1 LIYIGG
7 YHLLYIY
14 HQQQLKTEM
23 KAFLK
28 ANHGSGFGS
37 KLVFPLSSGKIE
49 NADFSWEEENE
60 EFRFQQELY
69 DVVSIEKKN
78 GTIEILCLKDNNENQ
93 LENQLN
99 EIHKL
104 NKTNS
109 SKSSQNT
116 LKFFSLFYLQKNQ
129 VSNIKFSTSQPRPH
143 LFSSDLLVAFFDIQ
157 SPPPR
162 C

>member
-1 LIYIGG
+1 
-7 YHLLYIY
+7 
-14 HQQQLKTEM
+14 M

-28 ANHGSGFGS
+28 ENHSSGFGS
-37 KLVFPLSSGKIE
+37 KLVFSLNSGKIDDV
-49 NADFSWEEENE
+49 NFSWEEENE

-69 DVVSIEKKN
+69 DVVSMEKKN
-78 GTIEILCLKDNNENQ
+78 GKIEIVCLKDDNENQ

-104 NKTNS
+104 NKTNP

-116 LKFFSLFYLQKNQ
+116 LKFFSLFYLPKNQ
-129 VSNIKFSTSQPRPH
+129 MSNFKFEFIQSRPNR
-143 LFSSDLLVAFFDIQ
+143 FSSDLLVAFFDIQ
-157 SPPPR
+157 APPPR